1 MGTPIPKVGRIVLC
15 NDGLRRCRN
24 ALFRHSL
31 VAPVTSTKI
40 APQRCYYQ
48 QPQQQQQ
55 ARSIVNGARST
66 AMELPRGGSS
76 SSVRDSMMYFYRRRN
91 NSSTSAPTS
100 LSDATTTGI
109 DSSSFPKPSSSA
121 NNYPMT
127 ENNHATIMNAANN
140 NNSILDSTVIQAII
154 QDLKDADINNDK
166 KVCYEEL
173 KLILS
178 NYPNIFTPKDID
190 YISELFYVGKS
201 GNSVPHT
208 TFIRSLQYINQNNNS
223 TYYTNDTN
231 STTTSSH
238 LKSTESDIEKGDNDT
253 IARDQTSALM
263 LQQRKN
269 PLKLEQRLSQHHHC
283 RLLLHG
289 IRMTKRANKRQQQY

>member
-1 MGTPIPKVGRIVLC
+1 
-15 NDGLRRCRN
+15 
-24 ALFRHSL
+24 
-31 VAPVTSTKI
+31 
-40 APQRCYYQ
+40 
-48 QPQQQQQ
+48 
-55 ARSIVNGARST
+55 
-66 AMELPRGGSS
+66 
-76 SSVRDSMMYFYRRRN
+76 MMYYHRRN
-91 NSSTSAPTS
+91 YSSTSAPTS
-100 LSDATTTGI
+100 LSDATTSGI

-121 NNYPMT
+121 KNDPMA

-223 TYYTNDTN
+223 TYANDTN
-231 STTTSSH
+231 STITSSH
-238 LKSTESDIEKGDNDT
+238 LKSTESDVEKSDIDS
-253 IARDQTSALM
+253 IARDQTSALL

-269 PLKLEQRLSQHHHC
+269 PLQLEQLDDNRCWVTTDQNVDNDPTLPYFNTQTEFEQQLLKYLQEVIQRTRATSKSTSSLSPSYSSQNQDDETGQEMSTTVTTTS
-283 RLLLHG
+283 LSSA
-289 IRMTKRANKRQQQY
+289 TTTSSPS

>member
-1 MGTPIPKVGRIVLC
+1 
-15 NDGLRRCRN
+15 
-24 ALFRHSL
+24 
-31 VAPVTSTKI
+31 
-40 APQRCYYQ
+40 
-48 QPQQQQQ
+48 
-55 ARSIVNGARST
+55 
-66 AMELPRGGSS
+66 
-76 SSVRDSMMYFYRRRN
+76 MMYYHRRN
-91 NSSTSAPTS
+91 YSSTSAPTS
-100 LSDATTTGI
+100 LSDATSSSI

-121 NNYPMT
+121 NNDPT
-127 ENNHATIMNAANN
+127 AENNHATIMNASNNNN
-140 NNSILDSTVIQAII
+140 NNSILDSNVIQTII

-178 NYPNIFTPKDID
+178 KYPNIFTPKDID

-238 LKSTESDIEKGDNDT
+238 LQKSTESDVEKSDIDT
-253 IARDQTSALM
+253 SARDQTSALL

-269 PLKLEQRLSQHHHC
+269 PLQLEQLDDNRCWVTTDQNVDNDPTLPYFNTQTEFEQQLLKYLQEVIQRTRATSKSTSSLSPSYSSQNQDDETGQEMSTTVTTTS
-283 RLLLHG
+283 LSSA
-289 IRMTKRANKRQQQY
+289 TTTSSPS